1 MKLTDVNDIQS
12 SATVHM
18 RKVFVQQK
26 TAFDASPYPELKTRR
41 DKLIKLRKQ
50 IIRYQ
55 DVIAKAISQDFDS
68 RSIEESKL
76 LDLLGSVLE
85 AEHAIKHV
93 HRWMRSSKRH
103 AELLFFRTN
112 YAWNISRKA

>member
-1 MKLTDVNDIQS
+1 MKLTDLNEIQRS
-12 SATVHM
+12 SVTHM
-18 RKVFVQQK
+18 QNVFVQQRN
-26 TAFDASPYPELKTRR
+26 AFDATPYPELAYRR

-93 HRWMRSSKRH
+93 QRWMRPSRRH
-103 AELLFFRTN
+103 AELLFFLQ
-112 YAWNISRKA
+112 